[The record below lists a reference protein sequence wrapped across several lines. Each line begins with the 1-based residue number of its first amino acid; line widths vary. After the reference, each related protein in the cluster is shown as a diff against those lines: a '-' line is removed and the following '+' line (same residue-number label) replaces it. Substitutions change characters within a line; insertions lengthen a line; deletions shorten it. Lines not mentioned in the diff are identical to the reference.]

1 MSPEKKIKIAFS
13 PCPNDTFMFH
23 AMLNGLVDTS
33 GFAFEH
39 HLMDIEELNQNAFE
53 QKYDV
58 TKISFSAFG
67 HLTDKYVLLN
77 SGAALGRN
85 CGPLLISKTPTLAK
99 DINELKI
106 AIPGIYTTANLLL
119 SIMWPEAKNKESVL
133 FSEIED
139 AVLND
144 KYDAGL
150 IIHENRFTY
159 KLKGLHKI
167 MDLGE
172 WWENKTGMP
181 IPLGGIVA
189 KESLGLQSINSIERI
204 IKSSIEYAF
213 KYPDASKDFI
223 MQNAQAMDEQVVREH
238 IKLYVNEFSLNLGS
252 EGKNAIRTLLKKGN
266 KSGIFENLV

>member
-1 MSPEKKIKIAFS
+1 MSPEKKIKLAIS

-33 GFAFEH
+33 GFTFEY
-39 HLMDIEELNQNAFE
+39 HLMDIEELNLSAFE

-67 HLTDKYVLLN
+67 HLSNKYVLLN

-85 CGPLLISKTPTLAK
+85 CGPLLISKAPQLTK
-99 DINELKI
+99 DIKNLKI

-139 AVLND
+139 AVLNEE
-144 KYDAGL
+144 YDAGL
-150 IIHENRFTY
+150 IIHETRFTY

-167 MDLGE
+167 VDLGE
-172 WWENKTGMP
+172 WWETKTGMP

-189 KESLGLQSINSIERI
+189 KETLGLQSINSIEHI

-213 KYPDASKDFI
+213 KNPDASKEFI
-223 MQNAQAMDEQVVREH
+223 MKNAQAMDEKVAREH
-238 IKLYVNEFSLNLGS
+238 INLYVNEFSLNLGS
-252 EGKNAIRTLLKKGN
+252 EGKNAIRELLKKGK
-266 KSGIFENLV
+266 KSGLFENLV